1 MIMLDNTW
9 KLIYRTTHKPN
20 TEDNSKNFAVVLLKA
35 FIHSYIECNDSKII
49 TEHIFYK
56 PRNECYAALRLLLPL
71 INDVSDIVVRIWV
84 ALCSNPFYFFTV
96 VLSWRIIANEYNGGV
111 SFWRYAIVLKAN
123 DGNAIGFTKFF
134 EIQRISFE
142 FQGIGIAIFP
152 RKIWAEI

>member
-56 PRNECYAALRLLLPL
+56 PRNECYAAFGLFS
-71 INDVSDIVVRIWV
+71 IF
-84 ALCSNPFYFFTV
+84 CF
-96 VLSWRIIANEYNGGV
+96 LSIHTA
-111 SFWRYAIVLKAN
+111 
-123 DGNAIGFTKFF
+123 
-134 EIQRISFE
+134 
-142 FQGIGIAIFP
+142 FQQD
-152 RKIWAEI
+152 RC